1 MKKTRYTESQ
11 VVKALKEVEGG
22 RNVKDMCREYEIS
35 EATYYNWRSKYGG
48 MEASDVEKLKDLEA
62 ENRKLKQMYAEL
74 SLDNKALKEIV
85 EKKL

>member
-1 MKKTRYTESQ
+1 
-11 VVKALKEVEGG
+11 
-22 RNVKDMCREYEIS
+22 MCREYEIS

-48 MEASDVEKLKDLEA
+48 MEASDVKKLKELEA
-62 ENRKLKQMYAEL
+62 ENQKLKQMYAEL

>member
-1 MKKTRYTESQ
+1 M
-11 VVKALKEVEGG
+11 KALKEVEGG
-22 RNVKDMCREYEIS
+22 RNIKDLCREMEVS

-48 MEASDVEKLKDLEA
+48 MEASDVKKMKDLEA
-62 ENRKLKQMYAEL
+62 ENRKLKQMFADI